1 MAGKSRTLTKFV
13 NDSQYR
19 GILFQILLAVVLVL
33 FGKWL
38 MDNTLQNLAN
48 QGKSLGFDFLTSTA
62 GFQIIPTLGTWLFDY
77 EVGVSTYLDVYF
89 IGIVNT
95 FVVALLGIVVAT
107 VLGFTIG
114 IMRLSDNL
122 VLRGFATTYIELL
135 RNLPLLLQLFFW
147 YFAVLRAMPDKRDRI
162 ELIDGV
168 IGLNITGLYLLAPMA
183 DADFIYCVFALLV
196 AVVITCVAALR
207 DQAAGSYR
215 ASITAVLDRACDY
228 HNAADNCLLRHR
240 QPT

>member
-1 MAGKSRTLTKFV
+1 MAGSRTLTKFV

-38 MDNTLQNLAN
+38 MDNLRCRNFAN

-77 EVGVSTYLDVYF
+77 EAGVSTYLDVYF

-114 IMRLSDNL
+114 IMRLSGQSGVTRFCDNNM
-122 VLRGFATTYIELL
+122 GIIA
-135 RNLPLLLQLFFW
+135 
-147 YFAVLRAMPDKRDRI
+147 
-162 ELIDGV
+162 
-168 IGLNITGLYLLAPMA
+168 
-183 DADFIYCVFALLV
+183 
-196 AVVITCVAALR
+196 
-207 DQAAGSYR
+207 
-215 ASITAVLDRACDY
+215 
-228 HNAADNCLLRHR
+228 
-240 QPT
+240 